1 MKATKNAGELLGMR
15 ACHIRDGAAES
26 EFLAWLEEELQK
38 LYGPPSKSVVATKP
52 SPSSTGTGFGKKTD
66 TTNSN
71 TIASSSSSLS
81 SSSSS
86 ITEVD
91 LDERVTSSRATLSP
105 NGMFLEPSFPT
116 IAG

>member
-38 LYGPPSKSVVATKP
+38 VYGQSTKSQ
-52 SPSSTGTGFGKKTD
+52 SSSGTGFGKKTD
-66 TTNSN
+66 N
-71 TIASSSSSLS
+71 TIASSSLL
-81 SSSSS
+81 S

>member
-1 MKATKNAGELLGMR
+1 MKATKNAGELAGMR

-38 LYGPPSKSVVATKP
+38 LYGQSTKSVVSTK

-71 TIASSSSSLS
+71 TIASSSSSS
-81 SSSSS
+81 SASLLS

>member
-1 MKATKNAGELLGMR
+1 MKATKNAGELQGMR
-15 ACHIRDGAAES
+15 ACHLRDGAAES

-38 LYGPPSKSVVATKP
+38 LHGHGSPSTSAVSTKP
-52 SPSSTGTGFGKKTD
+52 QSSAGTGFGKKMN

-71 TIASSSSSLS
+71 SNTIT
-81 SSSSS
+81 S

-91 LDERVTSSRATLSP
+91 LDEHVTASRAALSP